1 MRPIKGFDQVVGVN
15 VLISPARGHRLY
27 VPGPRFVQD
36 DSAPVPSTQQL
47 ITYAIN
53 RGANRCDFVHHERAW
68 DWADIPK
75 LADRIREVAA
85 GGVRVFVHTRDY
97 LLLQHLSIPVE
108 YRQTKVPHLFTNLYC
123 HRPSGQYVVEQGPN
137 LTHCTHLEVQDAYR
151 KLYEYELRL
160 AAQE

>member
-1 MRPIKGFDQVVGVN
+1 MKPVKGFDQVAGVN
-15 VLISPARGHRLY
+15 VLISPARGYRLY
-27 VPGPRFVQD
+27 APGPRFVQG
-36 DSAPVPSTQQL
+36 DSAPVLSAQQL
-47 ITYAIN
+47 IAYAIN

-108 YRQTKVPHLFTNLYC
+108 YKQTKVPHLFTNLYC
-123 HRPSGQYVVEQGPN
+123 HRESGKHEVEQGAN
-137 LTHCTHLEVQDAYR
+137 LTHLDHLEVVDAYR
-151 KLYEYELRL
+151 RLYEYELRL